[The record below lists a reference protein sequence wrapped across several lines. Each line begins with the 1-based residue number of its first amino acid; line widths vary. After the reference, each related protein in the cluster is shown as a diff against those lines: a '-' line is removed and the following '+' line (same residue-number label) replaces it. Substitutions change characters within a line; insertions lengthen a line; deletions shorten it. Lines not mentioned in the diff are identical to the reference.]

1 MTTLFENKCI
11 YTYQYYLQL
20 KRTTLNKSFVN
31 TCYAALIIV
40 IAAGILTVMKG
51 WYPFTAVAAA
61 AFLFVL
67 YRLVGTPVRLASFAA
82 RKNRQVH
89 GRDIETI
96 NNFYEDHILAVNTLS
111 QSRTNIKYREI
122 RSLMQSKDLFI
133 IAMDKGLVLLID
145 KNGFLKGTKEE
156 FVTFMREK
164 CVNAEVKI

>member
-1 MTTLFENKCI
+1 MTTLFENKCT

-61 AFLFVL
+61 AFLFVV

-164 CVNAEVKI
+164 CVTAEVKI